1 MGTRTTPPP
10 RLAVSTVRLSC
21 ARTGMAQPG
30 LARRS
35 LRFFMESTESD
46 DRRLVAVRNHTAV
59 ASCVT
64 VSHVFTPHGGAHKS
78 TSGRRLLRQT
88 VRQTAAT
95 VASRTHRREMT
106 ALLAQRVPAWRTT
119 PRGKV
124 ARCPARNGL
133 TLPTRW
139 KATKRANGACNT
151 LYPGGRETG
160 IREVHFLL

>member
-1 MGTRTTPPP
+1 M
-10 RLAVSTVRLSC
+10 
-21 ARTGMAQPG
+21 
-30 LARRS
+30 
-35 LRFFMESTESD
+35 
-46 DRRLVAVRNHTAV
+46 RNHTAV

-64 VSHVFTPHGGAHKS
+64 VSHVFTPHGGAHKY

-95 VASRTHRREMT
+95 VASRTHRRKMT

-151 LYPGGRETG
+151 LYPGGREKRDPRGSFFIITRHPHTRCRCRSPPLPRA
-160 IREVHFLL
+160 REKRNGGFEGWEGSLCLDHCNQRQFDCFQAA